1 MRPTRRQ
8 LLKIYGVALPAAI
21 YSLTA
26 TRRRM
31 RTNRE
36 ERSAQEEVSKKC
48 VAGIRGAGAS
58 TVCVRVCV
66 CRKHVKLWHIKFM
79 RALQMLCDFQAKK
92 DCTRTRLIN
101 FYCVVKMAAT
111 PPHTPCPIP
120 LCYKACVAAFWAHS
134 AMKCQMAEERCRRQV
149 MKQSAFAK

>member
-1 MRPTRRQ
+1 
-8 LLKIYGVALPAAI
+8 
-21 YSLTA
+21 
-26 TRRRM
+26 
-31 RTNRE
+31 
-36 ERSAQEEVSKKC
+36 
-48 VAGIRGAGAS
+48 
-58 TVCVRVCV
+58 
-66 CRKHVKLWHIKFM
+66 M

-111 PPHTPCPIP
+111 PPLTHCPIP